1 MHVSFANETG
11 MPLRIVK
18 MTGLK
23 HDGPIGKQLEDKRFI
38 LVGDRAYF
46 SIEKV
51 VQYVK
56 IIKIFAALI
65 AYVLLKWLHVQIQK
79 QIQR

>member
-1 MHVSFANETG
+1 MVLQGIYAEIINQKIKIET
-11 MPLRIVK
+11 
-18 MTGLK
+18 TGLK

-51 VQYVK
+51 VVPR
-56 IIKIFAALI
+56 ILM
-65 AYVLLKWLHVQIQK
+65 
-79 QIQR
+79 